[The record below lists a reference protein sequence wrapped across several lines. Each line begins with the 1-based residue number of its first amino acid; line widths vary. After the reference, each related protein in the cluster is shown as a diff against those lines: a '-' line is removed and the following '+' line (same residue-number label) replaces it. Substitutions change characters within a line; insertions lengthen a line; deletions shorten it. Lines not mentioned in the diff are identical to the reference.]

1 MGTAEKKAAFDE
13 LVSYVCDEIRKL
25 GDGAETSIS
34 ILIHQY
40 YTAAGY
46 ESMHLG
52 PDTGWVWTN
61 DHGKTYALRDMD
73 KMKVLTLVEN
83 QLRSEFK
90 LDFSRYEGLAVGLPY
105 NIQFVIRKA

>member
-1 MGTAEKKAAFDE
+1 
-13 LVSYVCDEIRKL
+13 
-25 GDGAETSIS
+25 
-34 ILIHQY
+34 
-40 YTAAGY
+40 
-46 ESMHLG
+46 MHLG

-73 KMKVLTLVEN
+73 KMKVLTLVEK

>member
-1 MGTAEKKAAFDE
+1 MRTAEKKDAFAD

-34 ILIHQY
+34 ILVHLY

-61 DHGKTYALRDMD
+61 GHGKTYALRDMD
-73 KMKVLTLVEN
+73 KMKVLTLVEK

-90 LDFSRYEGLAVGLPY
+90 LDFSRYKGLAVGLPY
-105 NIQFVIRKA
+105 NIQFVIRKV

>member
-1 MGTAEKKAAFDE
+1 MRAAEKKDAFAE

-73 KMKVLTLVEN
+73 KMKVLTLVEK